1 MIQFAKNCQ
10 TPGRAARHDLLSLIN
25 GERTQIN
32 VAELTARQ
40 PGQMTVME
48 NKDLAVSSTAKDCK
62 LEKQCSD
69 R

>member
-32 VAELTARQ
+32 MAELT
-40 PGQMTVME
+40 GQMTVVE
-48 NKDLAVSSTAKDCK
+48 NKELAVSSTAKDCK